1 MESVEHICINCIDLG
16 SYVFKTIEL
25 AVCDIKLP
33 PSDSSYFRGS
43 HLGLR
48 I

>member
-1 MESVEHICINCIDLG
+1 MESVEHKYINCIDLG

-25 AVCDIKLP
+25 AVSDIVT
-33 PSDSSYFRGS
+33 PSDS
-43 HLGLR
+43 L